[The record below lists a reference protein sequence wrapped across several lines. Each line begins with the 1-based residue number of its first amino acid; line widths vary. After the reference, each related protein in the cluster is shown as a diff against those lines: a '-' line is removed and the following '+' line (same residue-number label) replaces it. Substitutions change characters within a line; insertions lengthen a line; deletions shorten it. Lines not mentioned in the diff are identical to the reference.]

1 MTQLRRILCFA
12 VFGAALLFLPGK
24 AADAALGQQESPL
37 TNADVISMV
46 KSGLPEAVI
55 IGSIKTSENNFDT
68 SAKALIAL
76 QKASVPQK
84 VMQAMIDAAAAK
96 KNATAA
102 AAPVA
107 GAALTPP
114 AQSTTSLGA
123 STAMPAGGVANPSP
137 LPSGAPTTLGGV
149 VFMLLTGN
157 SKQPLAAEKLQVAPT
172 QAKESTLQALAL
184 DSALNQ
190 VLQAGVQDVATRVAA
205 RTKLASPSTGVT
217 QAGNVI
223 GGLFLKKSK
232 PTLTY
237 AWALPGATSSS
248 SVGAASSFQVTYAGV
263 PGVNPDDYEPH
274 IVKLAITKEQGWRL
288 AGAAKAAEEMAQ
300 STSPTWAVYS
310 SFIEDTVPAQTKKAA
325 PGDVTVTPN
334 SPLAAGEYAVVLRPV
349 AKSKKFAGT
358 DLING
363 QGEGF
368 VFNSVSSFTVKQ

>member
-137 LPSGAPTTLGGV
+137 LPSGRVYVAHWEFQAAPSGRKAASCTYTGKGIHTPGTSPGQRSESSIASWSSRRSHASGGAHQACLTFDWCDSGRQCDWGTVLEEIKTNTHLRLGPARSDIFFLRGGGV
-149 VFMLLTGN
+149 QF
-157 SKQPLAAEKLQVAPT
+157 
-172 QAKESTLQALAL
+172 
-184 DSALNQ
+184 
-190 VLQAGVQDVATRVAA
+190 
-205 RTKLASPSTGVT
+205 
-217 QAGNVI
+217 
-223 GGLFLKKSK
+223 
-232 PTLTY
+232 
-237 AWALPGATSSS
+237 SSHLCGCS
-248 SVGAASSFQVTYAGV
+248 
-263 PGVNPDDYEPH
+263 
-274 IVKLAITKEQGWRL
+274 WR
-288 AGAAKAAEEMAQ
+288 Q
-300 STSPTWAVYS
+300 S
-310 SFIEDTVPAQTKKAA
+310 
-325 PGDVTVTPN
+325 
-334 SPLAAGEYAVVLRPV
+334 
-349 AKSKKFAGT
+349 
-358 DLING
+358 
-363 QGEGF
+363 
-368 VFNSVSSFTVKQ
+368 

>member
-172 QAKESTLQALAL
+172 QAKESTL
-184 DSALNQ
+184 
-190 VLQAGVQDVATRVAA
+190 
-205 RTKLASPSTGVT
+205 
-217 QAGNVI
+217 
-223 GGLFLKKSK
+223 
-232 PTLTY
+232 
-237 AWALPGATSSS
+237 
-248 SVGAASSFQVTYAGV
+248 
-263 PGVNPDDYEPH
+263 
-274 IVKLAITKEQGWRL
+274 
-288 AGAAKAAEEMAQ
+288 
-300 STSPTWAVYS
+300 
-310 SFIEDTVPAQTKKAA
+310 
-325 PGDVTVTPN
+325 
-334 SPLAAGEYAVVLRPV
+334 
-349 AKSKKFAGT
+349 
-358 DLING
+358 
-363 QGEGF
+363 
-368 VFNSVSSFTVKQ
+368 